1 MDTGLQLLAMINWYT
16 KTHKLSRIIDCLK
29 FCGNRKISFQGHDES
44 EKSLNRG
51 VFSDFVNEITK
62 LDSQLNKHLQASKV
76 FKYTSATNQNKL
88 LHCMYGVYRAALQEN
103 INKAMFLLVQAD

>member
-16 KTHKLSRIIDCLK
+16 KTQKLSRIIDCLK
-29 FCGNRKISFQGHDES
+29 FCGNRKIYLQGHES

-62 LDSQLNKHLQASKV
+62 LDSRLNKHLQASKV
-76 FKYTSATNQNKL
+76 LKYTSAANQNEL
-88 LHCMYGVYRAALQEN
+88 LHCIYGVYRAALQEN
-103 INKAMFLLVQAD
+103 INKAMFLSVQAD